1 MVLWKVSRSK
11 SNSWMLSLKQ
21 AFIINI
27 IFNKMTKVYY
37 FWISINLKS
46 IAEFQL
52 STSAEPFYPKSFDS
66 DYYDQTSK
74 TLIIIFRVLFA
85 LALLFQLVKVVAV
98 DLYKAF
104 KTLFQTHKLH
114 LPLYVVY
121 DICLVV
127 LLIIILILSVTE
139 SIRKRYFFILSKSKI

>member
-1 MVLWKVSRSK
+1 MK
-11 SNSWMLSLKQ
+11 SVKIEIEFLNVITQ
-21 AFIINI
+21 TGI
-27 IFNKMTKVYY
+27 YY
-37 FWISINLKS
+37 KYYFQQDDQGILFWISTNLKS

-127 LLIIILILSVTE
+127 LLIIVLILSVTE
-139 SIRKRYFFILSKSKI
+139 SIRKRYFLFFLDLI